1 MFACLRRACIYD
13 FMQRHSL
20 GLARSL
26 SLKFTYIYK
35 STHSDIDVSGGVLKT
50 SYLSITH
57 YSDSWFASSHS
68 SSRTFPLCFIST
80 HSLCTLPRY
89 TPPHT
94 HTHTLHHLTPQHTP
108 KNKKQTVMYME
119 ARGSHSK
126 CWNILGAR
134 SGTLCFICIRFPGG
148 LSKSANVTGRIHQ
161 ILKVYSMALIGLP
174 MGC

>member
-13 FMQRHSL
+13 CMQRHSL
-20 GLARSL
+20 GLARSV
-26 SLKFTYIYK
+26 SLRFTYIYK
-35 STHSDIDVSGGVLKT
+35 STHSDTDVSGGVLKT
-50 SYLSITH
+50 SYLISPLHIIQTAGLLPH
-57 YSDSWFASSHS
+57 TAAAGPFRSVSFQHTRFA
-68 SSRTFPLCFIST
+68 RFLDI
-80 HSLCTLPRY
+80 
-89 TPPHT
+89 HT

-148 LSKSANVTGRIHQ
+148 LSKCANVTGRIHQ